1 MLGGRGSEGTGSSGW
16 IRLVARPLRLSQ
28 CVVGHGGEADQVV
41 VRQLEHASELL
52 SDVGRTSARRL
63 LRGVPAR
70 GLVALEGVQ
79 GHDEQED
86 PLAPLTPHAVVQGFT
101 LGLEHIRRLE
111 RGFAWREGGS
121 PVESA
126 PHDDDPPRRRSGSRA
141 GLMARSI
148 LQRRLVDV
156 SDRLKRLRAERSV
169 TEEQLLFLENEAE
182 DARLRALVA
191 ETPLADAEARDARR
205 HADAIARHRDALVLS
220 IAELEREQD
229 ALLDRMSAE
238 LSAH

>member
-1 MLGGRGSEGTGSSGW
+1 
-16 IRLVARPLRLSQ
+16 
-28 CVVGHGGEADQVV
+28 
-41 VRQLEHASELL
+41 
-52 SDVGRTSARRL
+52 
-63 LRGVPAR
+63 
-70 GLVALEGVQ
+70 
-79 GHDEQED
+79 
-86 PLAPLTPHAVVQGFT
+86 
-101 LGLEHIRRLE
+101 
-111 RGFAWREGGS
+111 
-121 PVESA
+121 
-126 PHDDDPPRRRSGSRA
+126 
-141 GLMARSI
+141 MARSI

-169 TEEQLLFLENEAE
+169 TEEQLVFLEDEAE